1 MKAET
6 AFNVFEALTDV
17 EKQRLLK
24 MLPEIIPKKEKS
36 FLKKPIITDAQAREI
51 IMAHFVKFS
60 KRIKKL
66 NN

>member
-24 MLPEIIPKKEKS
+24 MLPDKIPKKEKS
-36 FLKKPIITDAQAREI
+36 FLKKPIITNAQAREI
-51 IMAHFVKFS
+51 ITARFVKFC
-60 KRIKKL
+60 KRRKKL
-66 NN
+66 DN